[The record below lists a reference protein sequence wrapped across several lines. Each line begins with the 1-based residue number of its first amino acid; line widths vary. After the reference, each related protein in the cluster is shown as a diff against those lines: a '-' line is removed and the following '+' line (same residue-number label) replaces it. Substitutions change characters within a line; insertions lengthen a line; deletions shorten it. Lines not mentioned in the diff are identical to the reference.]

1 MTFGEVFIN
10 LLDKGRHMN
19 ELAPNRTQ
27 LSLWHVIIIGVAY
40 MTPMTVFD
48 TFGIVSGVTNGR
60 VPMAYLLALIAI
72 MLTALSYSRLAVVF
86 PNSGSAYSYTNHVC
100 GKISG
105 FIVGWGTLLDYLLLP
120 MINSLLSGIYLKALF
135 PTVPSWLLIIVYT
148 LIVTFIN
155 CRNIKFLA
163 NLNVLFVG
171 VPLILIGYF
180 IYLVIHDL
188 VFQYDINHVMTIK
201 PLMNGDKSLIPLIS
215 GTAILCFSFLGFDAV
230 TTLANETTDAKRNI
244 PRAIIATVLV
254 GGIIFFVSAWFIQ
267 LYYPNN
273 SHFKDPIEAMPEI
286 VLYVGGKLFQSVFL
300 LAILINTF
308 ASALAS
314 HASAARLIYI
324 MGIDGVIPGRG
335 LKYIHPKYHSP
346 IFCVLLVGLLSL
358 NAIFFR
364 LDTAVSLISFGAMV
378 AFSAVNIS
386 VFMWFVF
393 YKKEFSSVRQII
405 KNIICPFLGMASVLV
420 MWCNLKEDALLLGG
434 FWTFLGIGYILYCKI
449 RKRPLFKRADIP
461 LTQGNEISVAK
472 SIS

>member
-1 MTFGEVFIN
+1 
-10 LLDKGRHMN
+10 MN
-19 ELAPNRTQ
+19 ELATNKTQ
-27 LSLWHVIIIGVAY
+27 LSLWQVIIIGVAY

-72 MLTALSYSRLAVVF
+72 MLTAFSYSRLAIVF
-86 PNSGSAYSYTNHVC
+86 PNSGSAYSYTNQVC
-100 GKISG
+100 GKLSG

-135 PTVPSWLLIIVYT
+135 PAVPTWLLIVVYT
-148 LIVTFIN
+148 LLVTFIN

-171 VPLILIGYF
+171 IPVILMVYF
-180 IYLVIHDL
+180 IYLVIQDL
-188 VFQYDINHVMTIK
+188 IFQYDVNHVLTVK
-201 PLMNGDKSLIPLIS
+201 PLINGDTSFIPLVS
-215 GTAILCFSFLGFDAV
+215 GAAILCFSFLGFDAV
-230 TTLANETTDAKRNI
+230 TTLANETFNAKKNI
-244 PRAIIATVLV
+244 PRAIIATVLM
-254 GGIIFFVSAWFIQ
+254 GGIIFFVAAWFIQ
-267 LYYPNN
+267 LYYPDN

-286 VLYVGGKLFQSVFL
+286 VLYVGGKLFQSIFL

-324 MGIDGVIPGRG
+324 MGVDGVIPGKR
-335 LKYIHPKYHSP
+335 LKYIHPKFRSP

-386 VFMWFVF
+386 VFIWFVI
-393 YKKEFSSVRQII
+393 YKKEFFTFKQVL
-405 KNIICPFLGMASVLV
+405 KNIVCPSLGMVSVLV

-434 FWTFLGIGYILYCKI
+434 FWTGLGMIYILYCKV
-449 RKRPLFKRADIP
+449 RKRPLFKRNDLTLTAGTEIP
-461 LTQGNEISVAK
+461 VAK
-472 SIS
+472 SIL

>member
-1 MTFGEVFIN
+1 
-10 LLDKGRHMN
+10 MN
-19 ELAPNRTQ
+19 ELAPHQAQ
-27 LSLWHVIIIGVAY
+27 LSLWRVIIIGIAY

-60 VPMAYLLALIAI
+60 VPMAYLLALGAI
-72 MLTALSYSRLAVVF
+72 MLTAFSYSRLAVIF
-86 PNSGSAYSYTNHVC
+86 PKSGSAYSYTNQVC

-135 PTVPSWLLIIVYT
+135 PGIPAWMLIILYT
-148 LIVTFIN
+148 ALVTFIN

-163 NLNVLFVG
+163 NLNALFVG
-171 VPLILIGYF
+171 IPLILMVYF
-180 IYLVIHDL
+180 IYLVIHAL
-188 VFQYDINHVMTIK
+188 VFKYDVSHVMTLK
-201 PLMNGDKSLIPLIS
+201 PLMNGDNSFIPLVS
-215 GTAILCFSFLGFDAV
+215 GAAILCFSFLGFDAV
-230 TTLANETTDAKRNI
+230 TTLANETFDARKNI
-244 PRAIIATVLV
+244 PRAIIATVLT

-273 SHFKDPIEAMPEI
+273 SPFKDPIEAMPEI
-286 VLYVGGKLFQSVFL
+286 VLYVGGKLFQSIFL

-324 MGIDGVIPGRG
+324 MGIDGVIPWKK
-335 LKYIHPKYHSP
+335 LQYIHPHYRSP
-346 IFCVLLVGLLSL
+346 IVCVLLVGILSL

-386 VFMWFVF
+386 VFIWFVC
-393 YKKEFSSVRQII
+393 YKKEFSTLKQIL
-405 KNIICPFLGMASVLV
+405 KNIICPSLGMFSVIV
-420 MWCNLKEDALLLGG
+420 MWTNLKEDALLLGG
-434 FWTFLGIGYILYCKI
+434 FWTALGITYILYCKV
-449 RKRPLFKRADIP
+449 RKRPLFKRHDLSLTSGTDIH
-461 LTQGNEISVAK
+461 VAK
-472 SIS
+472 STL